1 MGEKTMAVLVTGGAG
16 FVGLNLVERLLERG
30 EEVVVFGR
38 EALPAAA
45 GRAFA
50 TLPGRLSVVQ
60 GDVRD
65 QAALSTLFQTH
76 RIDRMMP
83 LAVITAGPKREA
95 EDTETVLDV
104 NLRGMAM
111 QLRAAR
117 DAGVGRIVFP
127 SSISV
132 YGESL
137 NTHGLLREDTTPP
150 VPNSIYGVTKYAGE
164 RMALRLKDLWG
175 LDLVCGRIGSVFG
188 PWERDTGVRDLCGA
202 PMQIAIAALKGEAA
216 VLPARLLPRPWI
228 YARDLARGLLL
239 LLDAK
244 TPRWPVYNIG
254 SGLDWAPA
262 MPLWPTVLA
271 EAFPRFRWT
280 QSSDPAS
287 VTIDFREPKPRGIED
302 ITRIA
307 DEMGFAPLFLPEAA
321 FADYLAWVKAYPD
334 YLTG

>member
-1 MGEKTMAVLVTGGAG
+1 MAVLVTGGAG
-16 FVGLNLVERLLERG
+16 FVGLNLVEQLLERG

-45 GRAFA
+45 GSALA

-65 QAALSTLFQTH
+65 QAALSALFQTH
-76 RIDRMMP
+76 RIDRMLP

-150 VPNSIYGVTKYAGE
+150 IPNSIYGVTKYAGE
-164 RMALRLKDLWG
+164 RMALRLKELWG

-188 PWERDTGVRDLCGA
+188 PWERDTGVRDT
-202 PMQIAIAALKGEAA
+202 PS
-216 VLPARLLPRPWI
+216 ARACSI
-228 YARDLARGLLL
+228 
-239 LLDAK
+239 
-244 TPRWPVYNIG
+244 
-254 SGLDWAPA
+254 
-262 MPLWPTVLA
+262 
-271 EAFPRFRWT
+271 
-280 QSSDPAS
+280 
-287 VTIDFREPKPRGIED
+287 
-302 ITRIA
+302 
-307 DEMGFAPLFLPEAA
+307 
-321 FADYLAWVKAYPD
+321 
-334 YLTG
+334 

>member
-1 MGEKTMAVLVTGGAG
+1 MAVLVTGGAG
-16 FVGLNLVERLLERG
+16 FVGLNVVEQLLARG

-45 GRAFA
+45 ARAFG
-50 TLPGRLSVVQ
+50 TLPGRLTVVQ

-65 QAALSTLFQTH
+65 QAAVAALFGRH
-76 RIDRMMP
+76 RIDRMFP
-83 LAVITAGPKREA
+83 LAAVTAGPRRES
-95 EDTETVLDV
+95 EDTEAVLDV
-104 NLRGMAM
+104 NLRGMAI

-117 DAGVGRIVFP
+117 AAGVGRIVFP

-132 YGESL
+132 YGDSL

-164 RMALRLKDLWG
+164 RMALRLKELWG
-175 LDLVCGRIGSVFG
+175 LDLVCARIASVFG

-202 PMQIAIAALKGEAA
+202 PMQIAIAALKGEQA

-228 YARDLARGLLL
+228 YARDLARGLIL

-262 MPLWPTVLA
+262 LPRWPALLA
-271 EAFPRFRWT
+271 EAFPDFAWS
-280 QSSDPAS
+280 QSEDPAT
-287 VTIDFREPKPRGIED
+287 VTIDFREPKPRGVED
-302 ITRIA
+302 ISRIA
-307 DEMGFAPLFLPEAA
+307 EEMGYAPRFLPEAA
-321 FADYLAWVKAYPD
+321 FADYLAWLKAHPD
-334 YLTG
+334 YLGG